1 MLGLLLTQN
10 SVLKKIFI
18 GISPLLLILVI
29 AFVFCLSQIVQTS
42 NWSCAPERYYTD
54 IKLIVDKY
62 PALFNQAERN
72 LLGNYT
78 VTKLIANR
86 ASNLR
91 MQDLWSQFLLT
102 IYVTVAVIV
111 AFSLPTIY
119 YWCTKEKQ
127 SQKSS
132 EGQSFIPQIHIDAR
146 LRFIET
152 LMTVCGIVISFFGG
166 SAFLKGTIDLIFF
179 VGFVA
184 LIASLISGFLIF
196 GYVRGGIGLNVQC
209 GKIEFDTKTQ
219 QLLGNIAPWQFWLLA
234 QGVSLLVFSIVV

>member
-1 MLGLLLTQN
+1 
-10 SVLKKIFI
+10 
-18 GISPLLLILVI
+18 
-29 AFVFCLSQIVQTS
+29 
-42 NWSCAPERYYTD
+42 
-54 IKLIVDKY
+54 
-62 PALFNQAERN
+62 
-72 LLGNYT
+72 
-78 VTKLIANR
+78 
-86 ASNLR
+86 

-119 YWCTKEKQ
+119 YWRTEEKQ

-132 EGQSFIPQIHIDAR
+132 EGQGFIPQIHIDAR

-166 SAFLKGTIDLIFF
+166 SAFLKGAIGLIFF

-196 GYVRGGIGLNVQC
+196 GYVRDGIGLNVQS
-209 GKIEFDTKTQ
+209 GKIEFDNKTQ